1 MRAVSQIEPVSSY
14 PTYTDE
20 MEQLSGRLGD
30 IVKTGSWKMVFAKD
44 DAEYEQLK
52 NQMIADAQEVGIDRF
67 VELYGAEYEKCL
79 ADAEKYAQK

>member
-1 MRAVSQIEPVSSY
+1 
-14 PTYTDE
+14 
-20 MEQLSGRLGD
+20 
-30 IVKTGSWKMVFAKD
+30 MVFAKD